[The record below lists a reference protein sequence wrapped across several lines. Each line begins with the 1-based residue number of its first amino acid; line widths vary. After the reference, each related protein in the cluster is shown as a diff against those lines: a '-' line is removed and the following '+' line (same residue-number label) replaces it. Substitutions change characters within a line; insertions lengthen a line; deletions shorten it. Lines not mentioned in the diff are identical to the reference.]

1 MAIMIR
7 NAFNKAGLLLVAAMF
22 VASGT
27 AGARAQDAVALTI
40 SIKDHKFDPPELR
53 APAGK
58 AITLTVKNLDPIAAE
73 FESKEL
79 HVEKVIAAN
88 GQGVIRI
95 RAQKVGRYNFFDDF
109 HQDTQG
115 TLVVE

>member
-1 MAIMIR
+1 MIGVSFTASR
-7 NAFNKAGLLLVAAMF
+7 VLLVAAALI
-22 VASGT
+22 V
-27 AGARAQDAVALTI
+27 GAALSAQAQDAVALTI

-79 HVEKVIAAN
+79 HVEKVIAAK
-88 GQGVIRI
+88 GQGLIRI
-95 RAQKVGRYNFFDDF
+95 RPQKPGRYNFVDDF

>member
-22 VASGT
+22 VAGGA
-27 AGARAQDAVALTI
+27 AGAHAQDTVALTI
-40 SIKDHKFDPPELR
+40 SIKLR

-88 GQGVIRI
+88 GQGVVRI

>member
-1 MAIMIR
+1 MIR
-7 NAFNKAGLLLVAAMF
+7 RTLSAAGLLLAAMVIVTGAPF
-22 VASGT
+22 A
-27 AGARAQDAVALTI
+27 ARAQDAVALTI

-88 GQGVIRI
+88 GQGVVRI
-95 RAQKVGRYNFFDDF
+95 RAQKAGRYNFFDDF

-115 TLVVE
+115 ILVVE